1 MKKYILSLLIL
12 TATASAQAWQ
22 VQTNTNENWL
32 LQQKAKPSVY
42 SEMNKYFIENGD
54 SNTALAYVENFVPA
68 MHKLMV
74 GETKAA
80 ISFKLNGPSCNS
92 STEVSFPEKLTSQYN
107 FYSKKE
113 FEESFLKVQSYA
125 CLGKLNID
133 KVFET
138 LMSEAFQR
146 KAINGL
152 KNISVN
158 QEDNKACVETS
169 IFGLGTSRYCLTKN
183 VLRTKNQ
190 YIIHSFNE
198 ENISDPSAPI
208 YFKETI
214 NILTRLPS
222 GEVSFYNLMYARGP
236 DLSFRSIVKSKA
248 TKQQE
253 AVTQLL
259 MKMAK

>member
-1 MKKYILSLLIL
+1 MKKYLLPLLIL
-12 TATASAQAWQ
+12 TTTASAQAWQ
-22 VQTNTNENWL
+22 VQTNANENWL

-42 SEMNKYFIENGD
+42 SEMNKYFIEND
-54 SNTALAYVENFVPA
+54 PSNNALGYVLSFVPA
-68 MHKLMV
+68 LHKLIV
-74 GETKAA
+74 GETKSA
-80 ISFKLNGPSCNS
+80 IALKLSASDCNS
-92 STEVSFPEKLTSQYN
+92 STEVSFPETLTNQHS
-107 FYSKKE
+107 FSSKNE

-125 CLGKLNID
+125 CLGKLNLD

-152 KNISVN
+152 KDISVN
-158 QEDNKACVETS
+158 PKDNRACVETS

-198 ENISDPSAPI
+198 ENVSEPSAPI

-214 NILTRLPS
+214 NVLTQLPN
-222 GEVSFYNLMYARGP
+222 GEVSIYNLMYARGP

-248 TKQQE
+248 TQQQE
-253 AVTQLL
+253 AVTHLL
-259 MKMAK
+259 IEMAK

>member
-1 MKKYILSLLIL
+1 MKKYLLPLLIL
-12 TATASAQAWQ
+12 STTASAQAWQ
-22 VQTNTNENWL
+22 VQTNANENWL

-42 SEMNKYFIENGD
+42 SEMNKYFIEND
-54 SNTALAYVENFVPA
+54 SSNNAFGYVENFVLA
-68 MHKLMV
+68 LHKLMV

-80 ISFKLNGPSCNS
+80 ISSKLSASACHS
-92 STEVSFPEKLTSQYN
+92 STEVSFPERLTTQYN
-107 FYSKKE
+107 FSSKKE
-113 FEESFLKVQSYA
+113 FEDSFLKVQSYA
-125 CLGKLNID
+125 CLGKLNLD

-158 QEDNKACVETS
+158 QKDNRACVETS
-169 IFGLGTSRYCLTKN
+169 IFGLGTSRYCLTKS

-214 NILTRLPS
+214 NVLTQLPS
-222 GEVSFYNLMYARGP
+222 GEVSYYNLMYARGP

-248 TKQQE
+248 TQQQE
-253 AVTQLL
+253 AVTHLL
-259 MKMAK
+259 IEMAK

>member
-1 MKKYILSLLIL
+1 MIKKLFILVSI
-12 TATASAQAWQ
+12 SVSVSNAWQ
-22 VQTNTNENWL
+22 VQTNTNDTWL
-32 LQQKAKPSVY
+32 LQQKAKPSVF
-42 SEMNKYFIENGD
+42 SEMNKYFTEND
-54 SNTALAYVENFVPA
+54 PSNNAIAYVQNFVPTI
-68 MHKLMV
+68 HKLMV
-74 GETKAA
+74 GETK
-80 ISFKLNGPSCNS
+80 SSLSRKLSTPDCNS
-92 STEVSFPEKLTSQYN
+92 STDVSFPETLTGQYN
-107 FYSKKE
+107 FSSKND
-113 FEESFLKVQSYA
+113 FEESFLKVESYA
-125 CLGKLNID
+125 CLGKLNLD

-158 QEDNKACVETS
+158 PEDNWACVETS

-198 ENISDPSAPI
+198 ENISAPSAPI

-214 NILTRLPS
+214 NVLTQLS
-222 GEVSFYNLMYARGP
+222 NGEVSFYNLMYARGP
-236 DLSFRSIVKSKA
+236 DLAFRGMVKKKA

-259 MKMAK
+259 IEMAK

>member
-1 MKKYILSLLIL
+1 MKKYLLPLLIL
-12 TATASAQAWQ
+12 TTTASAQAWQ
-22 VQTNTNENWL
+22 VQTNANENWL

-42 SEMNKYFIENGD
+42 SEMNKYFIEND
-54 SNTALAYVENFVPA
+54 PSNNALGYVLSFVPA
-68 MHKLMV
+68 LHKLIV
-74 GETKAA
+74 GETKSA
-80 ISFKLNGPSCNS
+80 IALKLSASDCNS
-92 STEVSFPEKLTSQYN
+92 STEVSFPETLTNQHN
-107 FYSKKE
+107 FSSKNE
-113 FEESFLKVQSYA
+113 FEGSFLKVQSYA
-125 CLGKLNID
+125 CLGKLNLD

-152 KNISVN
+152 KDISVN
-158 QEDNKACVETS
+158 PKDNRACVETS

-198 ENISDPSAPI
+198 ENVSEPSAPI

-214 NILTRLPS
+214 NVLTQLPN
-222 GEVSFYNLMYARGP
+222 GEVSIYNLMYARGP

-248 TKQQE
+248 TQQQE
-253 AVTQLL
+253 AVTHLL
-259 MKMAK
+259 IEMAK